1 MRLETI
7 ADFAPKLFKLGVAGG
22 AVLIGPVSS
31 QIPC

>member
-7 ADFAPKLFKLGVAGG
+7 ADFAPKLLKLGVAGG